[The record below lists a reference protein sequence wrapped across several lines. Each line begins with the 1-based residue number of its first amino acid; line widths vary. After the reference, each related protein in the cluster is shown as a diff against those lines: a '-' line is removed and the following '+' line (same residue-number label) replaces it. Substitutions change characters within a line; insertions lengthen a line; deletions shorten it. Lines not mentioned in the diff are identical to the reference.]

1 MNINGRLALAILIG
15 ALKAVTSEV
24 KETPFLSL
32 GNTSRLL
39 SLWEK
44 VLCYYIDALKS
55 FLYAISK
62 IV

>member
-15 ALKAVTSEV
+15 ALKAVTNEV

-39 SLWEK
+39 SL
-44 VLCYYIDALKS
+44 
-55 FLYAISK
+55 
-62 IV
+62 